1 MDKLLHWSI
10 ANSQGDQ
17 EAIEKVGK
25 PDPQLLQQLFGGGP
39 DETELMKQ
47 AVTVASNPEATLDAK
62 LVALDNF
69 EMLIEN
75 LDNAN
80 NIENLKLW
88 EPLIKLISDP
98 ESEIRANVLSI
109 VGTAVQNNE
118 KSQDNFLKYK
128 DGVRKL
134 IESARAVS
142 EKSAVR
148 TKAFYALSNL
158 TRHNKASFEAV
169 ETLGGLDVILPVLED
184 NNATDKLKLRA
195 LAFLTAIT
203 ATVSLTESFLE
214 KLRERKIIEST
225 LKFLDPESSVY
236 VVDRVL
242 NFLSQLITSGLRLN
256 EAEMRQLRSGFPS
269 IKELEER
276 LNEDD
281 YQKVKHVL

>member
-25 PDPQLLQQLFGGGP
+25 PDPELLQQLFGGGP

-88 EPLIKLISDP
+88 EPLIGLISDP
-98 ESEIRANVLSI
+98 EAEIRANVLSI

-118 KSQDNFLKYK
+118 KSQDNFLKHK

-134 IESARAVS
+134 LEAARGIS

-158 TRHNKASFEAV
+158 TRHNKTSFEAV
-169 ETLGGLDVILPVLED
+169 QTLGGLDIISPVLED
-184 NNATDKLKLRA
+184 ESATDKLKLRA

-203 ATVSLTESFLE
+203 TTVPLDEPFLE
-214 KLRERKIIEST
+214 TLRERRIIESA
-225 LKFLDPESSVY
+225 LRFLNPESSVY
-236 VVDRVL
+236 IVDRVL

-256 EAEMRQLRSGFPS
+256 EVELSQLRSGLPA
-269 IKELEER
+269 IKGLEER